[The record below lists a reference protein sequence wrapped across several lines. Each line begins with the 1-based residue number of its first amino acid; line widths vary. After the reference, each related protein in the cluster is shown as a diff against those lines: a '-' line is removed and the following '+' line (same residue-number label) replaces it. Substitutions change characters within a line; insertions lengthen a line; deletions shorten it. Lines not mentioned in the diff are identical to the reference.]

1 MLRKRCNLTYT
12 KSALSGCTKKKHFKS
27 RRYTAPS
34 SISLTHFSNIFRF
47 IVLYLNLVSFKRI
60 AGEQLTEESTSTRY
74 TLGCTQGALPW
85 CTKTETLRTRIVK
98 SKICTN
104 ITVFFHFY
112 TIYFILPFL
121 FINFFKTVEELLH
134 LRRLHPK
141 SISSI
146 SQEKSLMIPEER
158 SYQTQYFPKSFLAH

>member
-1 MLRKRCNLTYT
+1 MLRKRCNLKYT

-27 RRYTAPS
+27 SWYTAPS

-60 AGEQLTEESTSTRY
+60 VGEQLTEEHTSTRY

-104 ITVFFHFY
+104 ISVLSLLHYIFYSIVF
-112 TIYFILPFL
+112 IYKFL
-121 FINFFKTVEELLH
+121 QKTVEELLH
-134 LRRLHPK
+134 LRILHPK

>member
-60 AGEQLTEESTSTRY
+60 VGEQLTEEHTSTRY

-121 FINFFKTVEELLH
+121 FINFFKKQ
-134 LRRLHPK
+134 LRNCCTCEYCTLN
-141 SISSI
+141 
-146 SQEKSLMIPEER
+146 Q
-158 SYQTQYFPKSFLAH
+158 FPVFHKKNPSWFRKKDLIKHNTFQNLS